1 VEVKNA
7 VLIVF
12 IVDVNELSVAPT
24 PSGKP
29 NDAGTNGEGGL
40 ATNE

>member
-12 IVDVNELSVAPT
+12 IVDVNELSVAPI
-24 PSGKP
+24 PSGNPKG
-29 NDAGTNGEGGL
+29 AGMNGAL
-40 ATNE
+40 INE